1 MESVFHD
8 LRHDDGQFGHL
19 MPPGG
24 RVVPR
29 QGLAATAAGS
39 GQARDDLANLA
50 GCNQRALLAGMARLT
65 AAFLLGLARGGRR
78 ATFAVKAVRG
88 WGQRRVGGVGPQ
100 LVVGPPTAR
109 IGL

>member
-1 MESVFHD
+1 
-8 LRHDDGQFGHL
+8 
-19 MPPGG
+19 MPQGVG
-24 RVVPR
+24 VRAAQRV
-29 QGLAATAAGS
+29 AATAAGS

-88 WGQRRVGGVGPQ
+88 WGQRRVGGIRAQLGQGVGQSCLQ
-100 LVVGPPTAR
+100 LPD
-109 IGL
+109 GLLLLLDEFFE